1 MEHSYSNTEFTNHVH
16 GKHLSLDERGHNPGA
31 SSRRVPLFIRLLSVW
46 AAPILLLCMN
56 LDEVL
61 QIKSL
66 DVVVSLCIQ
75 QSEVVMHI
83 LRIGLVVVNLSVSRI
98 PK

>member
-1 MEHSYSNTEFTNHVH
+1 MYTESIFLLMNVA
-16 GKHLSLDERGHNPGA
+16 K
-31 SSRRVPLFIRLLSVW
+31 SRRFIEKGCLFVRLLSVW

-75 QSEVVMHI
+75 QSEVIMHI
-83 LRIGLVVVNLSVSRI
+83 FRIGLVVVNLSVSRI